1 MSHSFDDLYEE
12 ALYLLNQQ
20 NVTDAKKC
28 LANMVSLAPKD
39 ARTLEIAGD
48 CAKEE
53 HDYDKAIECYK
64 EILVIGDSHEV
75 GRGHLSLGYLYV
87 GMEKRPEAIESL
99 NRAIPLLGDS
109 DRLYDLLQASVTIGE
124 IQYDLGQF
132 ESSAETFH
140 EILEK
145 YEDVE
150 LDEDCSLVY
159 LSCARQFADAL
170 RCLGKLED
178 ALEQYESVAAIC
190 EELEIMDEFANA
202 LDGIGVVH
210 QIQGKFSEAEKY
222 HQRSLNINQSE
233 DEHFGIVANLANLAR
248 VHIHME
254 DWDLARQYANRLLR
268 LETDEEST
276 EGVGFAKLLLAECDI
291 GTQNYEAADKVLQ
304 SLLKLF
310 SHTGQADDYVNAI
323 SVLGYLRRLQGNL
336 TESERLQNESL
347 EISLKMKN
355 KDFLLSIYDEL
366 AEIRVAQK
374 RYSDAH
380 DFWQTALNIAQE
392 LKSAKM
398 LKRIKKRIAEI

>member
-12 ALYLLNQQ
+12 ALYLLNEQ
-20 NVTDAKKC
+20 NGNAAKKC
-28 LANMVSLAPKD
+28 LAKMISMAPKD

-53 HDYDKAIECYK
+53 HNYDIAIEYYQK
-64 EILVIGDSHEV
+64 MLHTGDPQV
-75 GRGHLSLGYLYV
+75 LGRGHLSLGYLYLSL
-87 GMEKRPEAIESL
+87 EKRQDAIESL
-99 NRAIPLLGDS
+99 NRAIPMLNDS
-109 DRLYDLLQASVTIGE
+109 ERTYDLLQASVTIGE

-140 EILEK
+140 TILEK
-145 YEDVE
+145 YEDLE
-150 LDEDCSLVY
+150 LDEDCSKIY

-170 RCLGKLED
+170 RCLGRLED

-210 QIQGKFSEAEKY
+210 QIQGKFSEAKKY
-222 HQRSLNINQSE
+222 HQRSMKINESE
-233 DEHFGIVANLANLAR
+233 DEFFGLIANLANLAR
-248 VHIHME
+248 AHIHTE
-254 DWDLARQYANRLLR
+254 DWGIARKYSNQLLR

-291 GTQNYEAADKVLQ
+291 GEKKYDAADKVLQ

-310 SHTGQADDYVNAI
+310 SRAGQADDYVNVI
-323 SVLGYLRRLQGNL
+323 SVLGFLRRLQGNL
-336 TESERLQNESL
+336 PEAERLQNESL
-347 EISLKMKN
+347 EISLQMKN

-366 AEIRVAQK
+366 AEIRFAQK
-374 RYSDAH
+374 RFSDAQ
-380 DFWQTALNIAQE
+380 DYWQIALKIAEE

-398 LKRIKKRIAEI
+398 LKRIHKRIAEI

>member
-1 MSHSFDDLYEE
+1 MSPSFDDLYEE
-12 ALYLLNQQ
+12 AIYLLNQQ
-20 NVTDAKKC
+20 NVTDAKEC
-28 LANMVSLAPKD
+28 LAKMVSLAPKD

-53 HDYDKAIECYK
+53 HDYDKATEYYN
-64 EILVIGDSHEV
+64 EIVVSGDSQEV
-75 GRGHLSLGYLYV
+75 GRGHLSLGYLFLS
-87 GMEKRPEAIESL
+87 MNKRQEAIESL

-109 DRLYDLLQASVTIGE
+109 DRTYDLLQASVTVGE
-124 IQYDLGQF
+124 IQYDLGHF
-132 ESSAETFH
+132 ESSAGTFH
-140 EILEK
+140 ETLEK
-145 YEDVE
+145 FENIE
-150 LDEDCSLVY
+150 LDEDCSQVY
-159 LSCARQFADAL
+159 ISCARQFADAL
-170 RCLGKLED
+170 RCLGRLED

-210 QIQGKFSEAEKY
+210 QIQGSFSEAKKY
-222 HQRSLNINQSE
+222 HQRSLKINESE
-233 DEHFGIVANLANLAR
+233 DEYFGLVANLANLAR

-254 DWDLARQYANRLLR
+254 DWGIARQYANRLLR

-291 GTQNYEAADKVLQ
+291 GTKNYEAADKILQ

-336 TESERLQNESL
+336 TEAERLQNESL

-380 DFWQTALNIAQE
+380 DFWQIALKIAQE

-398 LKRIKKRIAEI
+398 LKRIKKRTAEI